1 MSTMLLKLENILH
14 WILLNKYYENVKN
27 FFEKFILGIIETAT
41 ALKILDSHLSR
52 HTELF
57 DLKALTYVHKKNR
70 IIIDKKWIN
79 SVAITFL
86 WRTFGT

>member
-1 MSTMLLKLENILH
+1 MLRIFLRNLY
-14 WILLNKYYENVKN
+14 W
-27 FFEKFILGIIETAT
+27 GSIIETAT

-70 IIIDKKWIN
+70 IIIDKK
-79 SVAITFL
+79 
-86 WRTFGT
+86 